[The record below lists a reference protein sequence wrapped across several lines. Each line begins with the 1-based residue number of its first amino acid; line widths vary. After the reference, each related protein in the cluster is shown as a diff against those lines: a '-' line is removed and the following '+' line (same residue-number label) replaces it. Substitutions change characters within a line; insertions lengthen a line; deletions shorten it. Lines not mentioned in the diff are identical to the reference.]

1 MKSITFMTI
10 GCKLNRFET
19 EQMREAAEDCGYTTD
34 RQSARADIYVINTCA
49 VTSKSDCRSRQAVRR
64 AIRANPRALIIVTGC
79 YAQRSPQT
87 VAEIAGVDLVIGN
100 AEKDNIEAYLEIA
113 KRAEPLVEVGKI
125 DHTGELRSRRD
136 LHGFGGYTRAF
147 VKIQD
152 GCDNR
157 CTYCAVPSAR
167 GRSRSKSP
175 ADVGREIEN
184 LVQTGFQEA
193 VLTGVHL
200 GSYGRDLVPQT
211 SLAELLR
218 RIAPTD
224 RLSRLRLSSVEP
236 TDLSADLI
244 RFLGDRTSKLC
255 RHVHVPLQ
263 SGDDGILRAMGRPY
277 GGARYRAVIESVAAR
292 VPDCGIGADVMVG
305 FPGEDERAFANTYDL
320 LKSLPITYLHVF
332 GFSPREGTPALGLAG
347 QVDPETKRKRSGIIR
362 QLGCE
367 KSLSFR
373 QSLVGKTL
381 ETIVLGLTIG
391 GHAVGLSDN
400 YVRIFFDG
408 DPAPNTIVRARIKS
422 IRDGGLEAT
431 TCGD

>member
-79 YAQRSPQT
+79 YAQRNPQT

-125 DHTGELRSRRD
+125 DHTGELRSRRY

-184 LVQTGFQEA
+184 LVQTGFLEA

-244 RFLGDRTSKLC
+244 RFLADRTSKLC

-332 GFSPREGTPALGLAG
+332 GFSPREGTPASGLAG
-347 QVDPETKRKRSGIIR
+347 QVDPETKRTRSGIIR

-367 KSLSFR
+367 KSLAFR

-381 ETIVLGLTIG
+381 ETIVLGLSSG

-408 DPAPNTIVRARIKS
+408 DPAPNTMVRARIKS
-422 IRDGGLEAT
+422 IRNGGLEAT
-431 TCGD
+431 TCRD